1 MKKITLFIL
10 SLLSLAAVASAQM
23 RAQNPE
29 YLRFNPSYHFYPS
42 GDPTGLFY
50 HDGVYYNAWGRYYGT
65 DLVHWH
71 QTQVARD
78 NAAFNARLRDPN
90 LSAEEREQL
99 RRSMSRSRLGGS
111 GSIVVDE
118 KNVAGFG
125 KDAWLAYYHNEQ
137 QPFRTQVIGLSYST
151 DKGATWTR

>member
-99 RRSMSRSRLGGS
+99 RRSM
-111 GSIVVDE
+111 
-118 KNVAGFG
+118 
-125 KDAWLAYYHNEQ
+125 
-137 QPFRTQVIGLSYST
+137 
-151 DKGATWTR
+151 